1 MAYRISQR
9 YADKQICFDFSMR
22 AVKKDEQDKL
32 LFKDFEDSYTG
43 FKFDDVLQYVKFGHI
58 ELDRKLPRSRRQ
70 GQVSDPSPGEG
81 REDIACFFDWLRK
94 TKKVSNIIK
103 VTVEDRVGT
112 PHSDE
117 AIERALAAFNVEILE
132 WRKVDID
139 PQAIW
144 SACRTTDQTPVLRE
158 LHLWWSGNNAILR
171 AWSETDGLGKLPR
184 LVTVHIHQ
192 AQVSMVVCRLE
203 HSTVFNTSARP
214 GSTLQFAPGAT
225 LQSSEH
231 EWRNTA
237 TGPWF
242 RSVSPITG

>member
-22 AVKKDEQDKL
+22 VVKKDEQDKL
-32 LFKDFEDSYTG
+32 VFKDFEDSYAG
-43 FKFDDVLQYVKFGHI
+43 FKFDDVLQYVRFGHI

-70 GQVSDPSPGEG
+70 GQVSDSSPGEG
-81 REDIACFFDWLRK
+81 REDIACFFDWLR

-117 AIERALAAFNVEILE
+117 AIERALSGFNVEILE

-144 SACRTTDQTPVLRE
+144 SACRITDQAPVLRE

-171 AWSETDGLGKLPR
+171 AWSETDGLGKLPE
-184 LVTVHIHQ
+184 LVTVHIYQ
-192 AQVSMVVCRLE
+192 AQVSVVSCRLE

-214 GSTLQFAPGAT
+214 DSTPQAAQGAT
-225 LQSSEH
+225 LQSSKH
-231 EWRNTA
+231 GWSNIA
-237 TGPWF
+237 TDPWLQ
-242 RSVSPITG
+242 SISPIMG